1 MQSITSYIR
10 EQAEQVHQ
18 ALDEYMEKMDSLPSV
33 LRDSMRYSLLAGGK
47 RLRPVL
53 VLATVESLG
62 GNPGK
67 AIPFACAVEMIHTYS
82 LIHDDL
88 PSMDDD
94 DYRRGKLTNHKVFG
108 EAHAILAG
116 DALLTE
122 AFGLMAKAA
131 KETSLSAEVALTI
144 IEEGAWCAGAH
155 GMVGGQVDDLLSEN
169 RLIGIDEL
177 ESIHRRKTSDLIVFS
192 VRLGAYLCQANP
204 VLMDALTQ
212 FAYQLGLAFQIQ
224 DDILDVIST
233 QEVLGKPAGS
243 DLKLN
248 KATYPALIGLEE
260 SRRKLKEIT
269 DDAKKQLMNQPG
281 LEPVKLLEIADYL
294 LSRNH

>member
-108 EAHAILAG
+108 EAQAILAG

-122 AFGLMAKAA
+122 AFGLMAKGA
-131 KETSLSAEVALTI
+131 KEISLSAEVALTI
-144 IEEGAWCAGAH
+144 IEEGSRCAGAR

-204 VLMDALTQ
+204 VLMDALTR

-260 SRRKLKEIT
+260 SKRKLKEIT
-269 DDAKKQLMNQPG
+269 DDAKKQIMNQSG

>member
-1 MQSITSYIR
+1 MLSITSYIK
-10 EQAEQVHQ
+10 EQAERVHQ

-62 GNPGK
+62 GNPAK
-67 AIPFACAVEMIHTYS
+67 ALPFACSVEMIHTYS

-94 DYRRGKLTNHKVFG
+94 DYRRGKPTNHKVFG
-108 EAHAILAG
+108 EAQAILAG

-122 AFGLMAKAA
+122 AFGLMASGA
-131 KETSLSAEVALTI
+131 KEISLPGEIALTI
-144 IEEGAWCAGAH
+144 IEEGARCAGAR

-192 VRLGAYLCQANP
+192 VRLGAYLCQANRN
-204 VLMDALTQ
+204 LLEALTR
-212 FAYQLGLAFQIQ
+212 FACQLGLAFQIQ
-224 DDILDVIST
+224 DDILDVTST
-233 QEVLGKPAGS
+233 REVMGKSAGS
-243 DLKLN
+243 DLKRN
-248 KATYPALIGLEE
+248 KATYPALIGLEA
-260 SRRKLKEIT
+260 SQRKLKEIT
-269 DDAKKQLMNQPG
+269 DNAKQQIMNKPG
-281 LEPVKLLEIADYL
+281 LQSRKLLEIADYL
-294 LSRNH
+294 LSRDH